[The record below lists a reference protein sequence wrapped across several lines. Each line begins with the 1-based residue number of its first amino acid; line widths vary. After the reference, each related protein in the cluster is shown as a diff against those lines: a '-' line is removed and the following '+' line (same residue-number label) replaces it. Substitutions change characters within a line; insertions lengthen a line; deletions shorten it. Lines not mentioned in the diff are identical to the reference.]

1 MRINKKFTNLIVVKN
16 IVKID
21 MSVALLNL
29 TTITNHN
36 FWGGGVLDLSNGFL
50 YNKIRVY
57 MVVSMVQYAIHIVR
71 YVLYRVKKSIV
82 L

>member
-1 MRINKKFTNLIVVKN
+1 MKN

-21 MSVALLNL
+21 ELVALLNL

-50 YNKIRVY
+50 YNKIGAY
-57 MVVSMVQYAIHIVR
+57 IVVSVVQYAIRIV
-71 YVLYRVKKSIV
+71 
-82 L
+82 